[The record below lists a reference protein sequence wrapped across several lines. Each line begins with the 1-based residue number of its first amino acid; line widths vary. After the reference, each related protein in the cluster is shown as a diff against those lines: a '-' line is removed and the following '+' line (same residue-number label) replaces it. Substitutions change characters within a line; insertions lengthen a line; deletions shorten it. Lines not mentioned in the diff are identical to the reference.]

1 MAGSQVKLIDI
12 ADIIRSLSIGT
23 EDKKEQRVLRNGDIV
38 ISTSGG
44 IRWTVYNGD
53 ADPTVADDN
62 VVIIRAKQG
71 CEEWLRLF
79 FNTNTGRRCLDS
91 LTASVKDETH
101 AEDQLLERLKN
112 VVVPDQTTLEA
123 ANRVGSE
130 RDLEQRVAALFENLG
145 WEVRSEYTLIHE
157 KNRRYKCDIA
167 LFHNGELKGVVEVK
181 LYRKEQVVD
190 NQRMLS
196 QLEMIRRNVGQAAIY
211 LFVDDQLYEFKDYRL
226 EQVLELPVP
235 GADVVTKEPSHSVE
249 EGSILALVIGSL
261 EEMPVSDR
269 ILLEAA
275 LNDPAKRKQLMQSL
289 KQIAGSPEATGAS
302 TKITP
307 YKGSKPYIFVSYAH
321 LDMDEAMT
329 IVSEL
334 IDRGY
339 RIWYDEGIDPGTE
352 WDENIATHIENSSM
366 FIALMSNNYLDSTN
380 CKDELN
386 FARDLELKR
395 ILVYLENVTLP
406 GGMRMRLSRLQAIHK
421 YTYPDPGQ
429 FYEKVEEAPDI
440 EICKEISHK
449 Q

>member
-101 AEDQLLERLKN
+101 AEDRLLERLKN

-275 LNDPAKRKQLMQSL
+275 LSDPAKRKQLMQSL
-289 KQIAGSPEATGAS
+289 KQITGNPEATGAD

-307 YKGSKPYIFVSYAH
+307 YKGSKPYIFISYAH
-321 LDMDEAMT
+321 LDMDEAMA

-352 WDENIATHIENSSM
+352 WDENIAAHIENSSM
-366 FIALMSNNYLDSTN
+366 FIALMSNHYIASTN

-386 FARDLELKR
+386 YARDLELDR

-421 YTYPDPGQ
+421 YTYLDLQQ
-429 FYEKVEEAPDI
+429 FYEKVEEAPAI
-440 EICKEISHK
+440 EKCKSIP
-449 Q
+449 QN

>member
-1 MAGSQVKLIDI
+1 MAGGQVKLSDI
-12 ADIIRSLSIGT
+12 ADIIRRGT
-23 EDKKEQRVLRNGDIV
+23 EDKKEQCDLRNGDIV
-38 ISTSGG
+38 ISTAESVGWA
-44 IRWTVYNGD
+44 IYNEEEGSI
-53 ADPTVADDN
+53 VADDN

-91 LTASVKDETH
+91 LIKSVKEE
-101 AEDQLLERLKN
+101 APSEDQLIERLKN
-112 VVVPDQTTLEA
+112 VVVPDQRTVEA
-123 ANRVGSE
+123 ASRVGSE
-130 RDLEQRVAALFENLG
+130 ANLEKRVGALFESLG
-145 WEVRSEYTLIHE
+145 WEVRAEYTLIRE

-181 LYRKEQVVD
+181 LYQKEQVAD
-190 NQRMLS
+190 NQRLLG

-211 LFVDDQLYEFKDYRL
+211 LFVDDQLYEFNDYRL

-235 GADVVTKEPSHSVE
+235 GADVVTKKPSHSGE

-261 EEMPVSDR
+261 EEMPVADR
-269 ILLEAA
+269 IMLESA
-275 LNDPAKRKQLMQSL
+275 LSDPAKRKQLMQSL
-289 KQIAGSPEATGAS
+289 KQITGNLEASRAD

-307 YKGSKPYIFVSYAH
+307 YKGSKPYIFISYAH
-321 LDMDEAMT
+321 LDMDEAMA

-352 WDENIATHIENSSM
+352 WDENIAVHIEKSSM
-366 FIALMSNNYLDSTN
+366 FIALMSNHYIASTN

-386 FARDLELKR
+386 YARDLELNR

-421 YTYPDPGQ
+421 YTYSDINQ

-440 EICKEISHK
+440 NICKEIPHK

>member
-1 MAGSQVKLIDI
+1 MAGKQVKLSDI
-12 ADIIRSLSIGT
+12 ADIIRSLPTGT
-23 EDKKEQRVLRNGDIV
+23 EDNKEQRVLRNGDIV

-44 IRWTVYNGD
+44 IGWTVFNGD
-53 ADPTVADDN
+53 ADSTVADDN
-62 VVIIRAKQG
+62 AVIIRAKQG

-79 FNTNTGRRCLDS
+79 FNTNTGRRCLNS
-91 LTASVKDETH
+91 LTASVKDETN

-112 VVVPDQTTLEA
+112 VVVPDQRTLEA

-289 KQIAGSPEATGAS
+289 KQIAGSPEATGAG

-366 FIALMSNNYLDSTN
+366 FIALMSNHYLDSTN

-386 FARDLELKR
+386 FARDLELNR
-395 ILVYLENVTLP
+395 ILVYLENITLP

-421 YTYPDPGQ
+421 YTYPDTGQ

-440 EICKEISHK
+440 EKCKEISHK